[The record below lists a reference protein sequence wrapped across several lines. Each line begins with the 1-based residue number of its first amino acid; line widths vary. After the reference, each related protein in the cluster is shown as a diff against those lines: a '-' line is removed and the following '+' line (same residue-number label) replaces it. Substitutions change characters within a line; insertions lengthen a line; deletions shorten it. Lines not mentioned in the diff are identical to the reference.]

1 MTWKRCTIV
10 EAEVA
15 AEGRRGVV
23 VSASFSLNITDDAP
37 TLSDGNNEF
46 GSLTLPKFDVVDNA
60 DTEENC
66 RSIDAATK
74 RPVERLLGRVGY
86 VDFVMVV
93 RVRRLLW
100 FVGGSRIGS
109 SQGIRSSPQRIPT
122 CPSTG

>member
-10 EAEVA
+10 VA
-15 AEGRRGVV
+15 AEGRRGAV

-66 RSIDAATK
+66 RSIDATK

-86 VDFVMVV
+86 VDFVIVV

-100 FVGGSRIGS
+100 FVGGSRMGS

-122 CPSTG
+122 CPGTG